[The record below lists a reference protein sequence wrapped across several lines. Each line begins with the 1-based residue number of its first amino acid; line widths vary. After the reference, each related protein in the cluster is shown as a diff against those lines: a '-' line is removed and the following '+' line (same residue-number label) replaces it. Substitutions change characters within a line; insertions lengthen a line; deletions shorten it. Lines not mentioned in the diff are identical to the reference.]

1 VAAFVFL
8 VGYVALNAI
17 SGVVASALLASGAP
31 WSTQAIRALFALGP
45 VALPTELALVA
56 FLVAVLL
63 AAWALYRAG
72 RPLAP
77 LVLLV
82 ATTIWLTQDHGACGG
97 SSSSPARRA
106 GDPGFVA
113 LDAVVCH
120 PGLRHQIKW
129 VLRPMLPL
137 CSAALLRSSSH
148 EGREQKDDLDKE
160 NDVRAPAEEHV
171 TLVEVLEVTSS
182 FEEFKA
188 AIKAAA
194 RRLEAEGVE
203 ALVTLQFYA
212 DPGSTEAGAILT
224 FSDRERVMEHI
235 AMISGWEE
243 FERFFATVRPVDVRV
258 YGKLSAEAEAWVRQF
273 GVVSR
278 TFEDHVAGFVR

>member
-1 VAAFVFL
+1 VAVFVFL
-8 VGYVALNAI
+8 EGYVAQDAI
-17 SGVVASALLASGAP
+17 SGVAASALLASGEA
-31 WSTQAIRALFALGP
+31 WSMEAVRALFASGP
-45 VALPTELALVA
+45 VALPTEVALVA
-56 FLVAVLL
+56 WLVAVLL

-77 LVLLV
+77 LGLLV
-82 ATTIWLTQDHGACGG
+82 ATTIWLTQDHGYAA
-97 SSSSPARRA
+97 P
-106 GDPGFVA
+106 
-113 LDAVVCH
+113 DAVARL
-120 PGLRHQIKW
+120 PGLKHQIKW
-129 VLRPMLPL
+129 ALRPLLTHP
-137 CSAALLRSSSH
+137 SAALLGSSSH
-148 EGREQKDDLDKE
+148 QGREQDDLDNE
-160 NDVRAPAEEHV
+160 TDVRAPAEEYV
-171 TLVEVLEVTSS
+171 TLVEVLELTSS

-273 GVVSR
+273 GVLSR